1 MEYTYCTKNGD
12 RGPDAKTCAGIIE
25 NVSLS
30 CLCKVTFELE
40 EDIEQQVYLYY
51 GLSNFYQVIQ
61 TKISSRHKSVGIG
74 SKSPSAL
81 ALDQ

>member
-1 MEYTYCTKNGD
+1 VEYTYCHSKGD
-12 RGPDAKTCAGIIE
+12 REKKCAEIVE

-30 CLCKVTFELE
+30 CLCEVTFELE

-61 TKISSRHKSVGIG
+61 TKEYDSHCCFCIDI
-74 SKSPSAL
+74 
-81 ALDQ
+81 